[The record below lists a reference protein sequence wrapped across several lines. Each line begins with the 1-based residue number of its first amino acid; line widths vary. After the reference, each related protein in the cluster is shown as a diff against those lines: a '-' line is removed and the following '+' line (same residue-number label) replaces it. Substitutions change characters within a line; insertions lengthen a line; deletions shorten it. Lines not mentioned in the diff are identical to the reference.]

1 MSDVRHQGRASLARA
16 GQRRRRRFASS
27 RVSRGQALVEF
38 ALIIFPLM
46 LFMVVGATDISTLLD
61 DHLDVVY
68 AARAGARVGSVIGNA
83 SPSGAPYTADCAII
97 GAVQAALSSTRNV
110 TVSQIAIYDATSTT
124 DGEYSAGLPQ
134 DIYPGNTICNAN
146 GTTTPGPTSA
156 TWVPNGSNGPN
167 PPPTRSNTPFFE
179 DSLGVAITYSYTYS
193 FNLVNLPSFTVTD
206 WAVMP
211 IEIVVN
217 PSLPTPTPIPQ
228 T

>member
-1 MSDVRHQGRASLARA
+1 MSDVRPQRRASLARA
-16 GQRRRRRFASS
+16 GQRPRRRFASS
-27 RVSRGQALVEF
+27 RVSRGQALIEF

-46 LFMVVGATDISTLLD
+46 LFMVVGATDVSTLLD

-68 AARAGARVGSVIGNA
+68 AARAGARVGSVIGNLK
-83 SPSGAPYTADCAII
+83 PSGAPYTADCAVI
-97 GAVQAALSSTRNV
+97 GAVQSALSSTRNV
-110 TVSQIAIYDATSTT
+110 TVSQIAIYDASSVS

-134 DIYPGNTICNAN
+134 DVYPGNTICNAN

-156 TWVPNGSNGPN
+156 TWAPTGLNDGSG
-167 PPPTRSNTPFFE
+167 RSNVPFSE

-193 FNLVNLPSFTVTD
+193 FNLVNLPTFTVTD

-217 PSLPTPTPIPQ
+217 PTLPTPTPTPQ
-228 T
+228 P